1 MPIHDPLSEQILG
14 CVFKVSS
21 GLGIGFVEK
30 VYENAL
36 VHELRKQGL
45 RVEQQKGLEVWY
57 DGIVVGDFTVDLLV
71 EGKILVELKAVKSL
85 DDLHLAQ
92 ALNYLRSSGQ
102 GVCLLINLGTSK
114 PEIRRLLPGKDWVPV
129 RNGEER

>member
-1 MPIHDPLSEQILG
+1 MTIHDPLSEQILG

-21 GLGIGFVEK
+21 SLGIGFLEK

-36 VHELRKQGL
+36 VHELTKLGL
-45 RVEQQKGLEVWY
+45 KVEQQKGLEVWY
-57 DGIVVGDFTVDLLV
+57 DGIVVGNFTADLLI
-71 EGKILVELKAVKSL
+71 GGRILVELKAVKAL
-85 DDLHLAQ
+85 DDQHMAQ

-102 GVCLLINLGTSK
+102 GVCLLINMGTSK
-114 PEIRRLLPGKDWVPV
+114 PEIRRLIPGKDWKPV